1 LSNEAVRTAAAVWD
15 AFRRWGY
22 LQARLDPLGRL
33 KPWPHPELDTPGPQ
47 AEEARGVYCGPIGV
61 EFMHLPYPDRCAFVR
76 ERMEASSG
84 PVPDRARLLDLLVRA
99 DTFEQVLQRR
109 YLGTKRYSA
118 EGATAL
124 LIALDE
130 IFRRASAAGVEKVV
144 LGMTHRGRLNVMANL
159 LGMPAEDLFAFFEDV
174 DPQSVLGGGDVKYH
188 LGATGAWSGPDGRP
202 LPVTLVPNPSHLEA
216 VDPVVVGLARAE
228 QDRRG
233 GDRRRVLPVL
243 VHGDAAF
250 AGQGILAET
259 LNLADLPGYTS
270 GGTVHV
276 IVNNLIGFTA
286 PPEALHSSRH
296 ASDAARRLPIPI
308 FHVNGEEP
316 EAVARAAAMAAD
328 YRAAFRSDVVLDLIG
343 YRRHGHSEVEDPTV
357 SQPLLYGEIAKIAPL
372 WKSYAGTAGFAA
384 EEAEARAGRARR
396 AWEEAQER
404 AEKATR
410 RPSLY
415 RPGPVWAPYSGGPRP
430 RGGVV
435 ETGAEPARLRALGER
450 LAAVP
455 EGFAAHPKI
464 LQLLQERRRMARGER
479 PVDWA
484 MAEALAFA
492 LLAIE
497 GTRVRLSG
505 QDSRRG
511 TFNQRHAVFI
521 DVRTG
526 AEYAP
531 LANLDPGQAPVE
543 CFDSPLSEA
552 GVLGFEYG
560 YSLGAPDALVLWEAQ
575 FGDFANGAQVLLDQF
590 VSSAEDKWGVLS
602 GLVLLLPHGYEGQ
615 GPEHSSARVERFL
628 QLAAEDNWQVCQ
640 PTTAAQYF
648 HLLRRQALQT
658 WRKPLVIFTP
668 KSLLRHPAAASPLE
682 ALARG
687 GFRPVLAE
695 EIGRDT
701 DCLLLGSGKIVHELR
716 QERDRRG
723 LRKVAIAALEEL
735 YPFPEEELSGLLAA
749 LPPAA
754 EVVWVQEEPANMG
767 ALSGVW
773 PALQRLAAG
782 RRLRS
787 VKRAA
792 SASPATGSAGAH
804 RAEQAALLSLAFLGR
819 PSA

>member
-1 LSNEAVRTAAAVWD
+1 MWD

-22 LQARLDPLGRL
+22 LRARLDPLGRL
-33 KPWPHPELDTPGPQ
+33 APWPHPDLDATGPE
-47 AEEARGVYCGPIGV
+47 AEEARRVYCGPIGA
-61 EFMHLPYPDRCAFVR
+61 EFMHLPYPDRCEFVR
-76 ERMEASSG
+76 ERMEA
-84 PVPDRARLLDLLVRA
+84 PAEPAPDRGRILDLLIRA

-124 LIALDE
+124 LVALDE
-130 IFRRASAAGVEKVV
+130 IFRRASAAGAERAV

-159 LGMPAEDLFAFFEDV
+159 LGIPATDLFAFFEDV

-188 LGATGAWSGPDGRP
+188 LGASGSWSGPDGRA

-216 VDPVVVGLARAE
+216 VDPVLVGLARAE

-233 GDRRRVLPVL
+233 GDRTRVLPVL

-259 LNLADLPGYTS
+259 LNLADLPGYTA

-316 EAVARAAAMAAD
+316 EAVARAAAMAAE

-357 SQPLLYGEIAKIAPL
+357 TQPLLYGEIAAVLPL
-372 WKSYAGTAGFAA
+372 WRSYASAAGIGG
-384 EEAEARAGRARR
+384 EEAERRAERARR
-396 AWEEAQER
+396 EWEEAQER
-404 AEKATR
+404 AGKATR
-410 RPSLY
+410 RPVLY
-415 RPGPVWAPYSGGPRP
+415 RPGPAWAAYVGGPRP
-430 RGGVV
+430 RGDDVG
-435 ETGAEPARLRALGER
+435 TGADPERLRALGER
-450 LAAVP
+450 LATLP

-464 LQLLQERRRMARGER
+464 LQLLHERRRMARGER

-492 LLAIE
+492 LLAVE

-511 TFNQRHAVFI
+511 TFNQRHAVVI

-526 AEYAP
+526 GEYAP
-531 LANLDPGQAPVE
+531 LANLEPGQAPVE
-543 CFDSPLSEA
+543 CFDSPLSEL

-560 YSLGAPDALVLWEAQ
+560 YSLEFPDALVLWEAQ
-575 FGDFANGAQVLLDQF
+575 FGDFANGAQVILDQF

-628 QLAAEDNWQVCQ
+628 QMAAEDNWQVCQ
-640 PTTAAQYF
+640 PGTAAQYF
-648 HLLRRQALQT
+648 HLLRRQALRK
-658 WRKPLVIFTP
+658 WRKPLVVFTP
-668 KSLLRHPAAASPLE
+668 KSTLRHPAAASPLE

-687 GFRPVLAE
+687 RFRPVLAE
-695 EIGRDT
+695 EVGRET
-701 DCLLLGSGKIVHELR
+701 DRLLLGSGKIVHELR
-716 QERDRRG
+716 QERDRRR
-723 LRKVAIAALEEL
+723 LRGVAIASLEEL
-735 YPFPEEELSGLLAA
+735 YPFPEEELGGLIAS
-749 LPPAA
+749 LPAGA

-767 ALSGVW
+767 ALAYVW

-787 VKRAA
+787 VKRSA

-804 RAEQAALLSLAFLGR
+804 RAEQAALLGLAFLGR
-819 PSA
+819 SPS